1 MKQKP
6 ASRPSDEQP
15 APLEGAIPKPE
26 SPSGASRASD
36 EQPAPL
42 KDAIPKPESPESL
55 SGAIVAPTDEWGSLE
70 PSDKDMGL
78 VRFVLDKGVTTT
90 VVGTVYGLDFE
101 IEGDNYTVNV
111 FFDYYNRRLKILDY
125 EAEDYTAMIQR
136 LAWLAESNDF
146 DKIFVKAGHE
156 DFQKFL
162 SHGYMM
168 EGVLRYYFR
177 GQDAFVLSRFSSTSR
192 MRNDALLEEAKLI
205 EDLIYNSAPAA
216 GRLPLPDE
224 IELVRASNRHIPAL
238 VSIYRSV
245 FETYPSPLTSADFVK
260 STMERS
266 CLYTLATRND
276 EALAVACADISKKHS
291 NAEMTDCATFPHAR
305 GQGLMQHILTAL
317 EDDLREKEIMTA
329 YTLARAGSVGMNR
342 VFFRLGYEFSGRL
355 VNNCDI
361 FGQFED
367 MNIWVK
373 RLRV

>member
-1 MKQKP
+1 MTQETKRAHRLAQVATLP
-6 ASRPSDEQP
+6 STDATSPSEPDGASQSDESQP
-15 APLEGAIPKPE
+15 P
-26 SPSGASRASD
+26 ASD
-36 EQPAPL
+36 E
-42 KDAIPKPESPESL
+42 
-55 SGAIVAPTDEWGSLE
+55 WGGLE
-70 PSDKDMGL
+70 PTDKDMG
-78 VRFVLDKGVTTT
+78 VVQFVLDKGVKTT

-101 IEGDNYTVNV
+101 IEGDGYTVNV
-111 FFDYYNRRLKILDY
+111 FFDYYNRRLKVVHYD
-125 EAEDYTAMIQR
+125 ATDYTEMIRR

-146 DKIFVKAGHE
+146 DKIFVKAGSD

-177 GQDAFVLSRFSSTSR
+177 GEDAYVLSRFSSTSR
-192 MRNDALLEEAKLI
+192 VQNDDLVEEAQLV
-205 EDLIYNSAPAA
+205 EDLIYNSEPAA
-216 GRLPLPDE
+216 DLRPLPEGVD
-224 IELVRASNRHIPAL
+224 LVRARKSDIPAL

-245 FETYPSPLTSADFVK
+245 FETYPSPLTSADFIK
-260 STMERS
+260 STMERDVF
-266 CLYTLATRND
+266 YRMATKSG
-276 EALAVACADISKKHS
+276 EALAVASADVDRKHS

-305 GQGLMQHILTAL
+305 GQGLMQHILLAL
-317 EDDLREKEIMTA
+317 ENDLREQEIMTA

-373 RLRV
+373 RLSAA